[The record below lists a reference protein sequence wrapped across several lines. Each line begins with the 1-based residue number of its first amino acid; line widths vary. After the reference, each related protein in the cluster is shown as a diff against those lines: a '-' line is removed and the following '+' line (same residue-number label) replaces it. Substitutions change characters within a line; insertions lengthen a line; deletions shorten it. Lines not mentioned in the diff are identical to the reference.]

1 MRENVG
7 YTVIKSIKLPHC
19 EFVLGEK
26 ENATVAKYVTWRCVN
41 SKDFYYGHYI
51 DSLEMAI
58 LDLYERVNEEIE
70 FIISQLKESKG

>member
-7 YTVIKSIKLPHC
+7 YKVIKSIKLPHC

-41 SKDFYYGHYI
+41 SKDFYYGHFK
-51 DSLEMAI
+51 DELE
-58 LDLYERVNEEIE
+58 DKR
-70 FIISQLKESKG
+70 